1 MSFSFLQLLA
11 KVWDTCRAEDPAE
24 RSSTRDLF
32 RETIGQERVPGGIVA
47 RGGCLDEEKA
57 ICSSGSVPTFSYTG
71 IYHISGLKTSWPSI
85 NTGSWFVSGSALI
98 QLSRGL
104 AALHQL
110 VVGAAHAQI
119 WQVLG
124 RFMVSTRWGMQ
135 KISKGLQPWKLTW
148 IPKIAIFERRYILN
162 TIILGIYVRFR
173 EVHSN

>member
-11 KVWDTCRAEDPAE
+11 KVWDTCRAEDSAE

-32 RETIGQERVPGGIVA
+32 RETIGQERIPGGIVA
-47 RGGCLDEEKA
+47 RGGCLDEEKSHLLIWVCA
-57 ICSSGSVPTFSYTG
+57 NFQLYGYTG
-71 IYHISGLKTSWPSI
+71 IYQISGLMTSWPSI
-85 NTGSWFVSGSALI
+85 NIGSWFVSGSALI

-119 WQVLG
+119 WQVLS

-135 KISKGLQPWKLTW
+135 KLSIGLTPLKTNMDTQNSHIWKE
-148 IPKIAIFERRYILN
+148 IHFEN
-162 TIILGIYVRFR
+162 H
-173 EVHSN
+173 HSWCLC